1 MGVCVFAVSVVR
13 SYVSC
18 MCTGGGG
25 CTVVEPPSLVL
36 VFVIYTDRKERKGVC
51 VCVCVRARGA
61 IRPCDVRMK
70 KKR

>member
-36 VFVIYTDRKERKGVC
+36 VFVYTRTERKGKVC